1 VNTTCLLQ
9 EMQCKLEKFFN
20 SNYNPMSANKY
31 DSTTGEREN
40 TVGNL
45 KQNKNGREMENVSNQ
60 LRGESTFDLAVKAAK
75 RPRFKAGAEL
85 SGKVNL
91 ADIAIEETVNEES
104 QNVELKMDFHCDDLD
119 QILINLKTKRPKQ
132 CGLDSFNIEMDQNY
146 DSEKYEVVF
155 KLEAKKK
162 SDCGC

>member
-1 VNTTCLLQ
+1 
-9 EMQCKLEKFFN
+9 MGAYKHG
-20 SNYNPMSANKY
+20 
-31 DSTTGEREN
+31 STTGDSEQKVEK
-40 TVGNL
+40 L
-45 KQNKNGREMENVSNQ
+45 KQTKNGGEMENVSNQ

-91 ADIAIEETVNEES
+91 ADIQIEETVNAES
-104 QNVELKMDFHCDDLD
+104 QNVEMKMDFHCDDRD
-119 QILINLKTKRPKQ
+119 QILINVKTKRPKQ
-132 CGLDSFNIEMDQNY
+132 CGLDSFNIEMEQNGQE
-146 DSEKYEVVF
+146 DKYEVLF

>member
-1 VNTTCLLQ
+1 
-9 EMQCKLEKFFN
+9 
-20 SNYNPMSANKY
+20 MSANKY

>member
-1 VNTTCLLQ
+1 
-9 EMQCKLEKFFN
+9 MQCKLEKFFN